1 MKIVIVLIVGL
12 FIIGSSCNTI
22 VEKDQL
28 NLQAKLKGKWMTLAF
43 EGELHEE
50 WHLMKDGWMQQKGY
64 YIENNDTLYSA
75 TTKIEKVGDEIILFS
90 VIKNSNPKI
99 FKAIKV
105 KNETIVFENKD
116 YKNPYQ
122 VKYEFLDKNNYRR
135 TITGVEKD
143 SLVSYSFNFKKLK

>member
-1 MKIVIVLIVGL
+1 MIAVKITSATFL
-12 FIIGSSCNTI
+12 SMNT
-22 VEKDQL
+22 
-28 NLQAKLKGKWMTLAF
+28 M
-43 EGELHEE
+43 
-50 WHLMKDGWMQQKGY
+50 
-64 YIENNDTLYSA
+64 YSA
-75 TTKIEKVGDEIILFS
+75 MTKIEKVGDEIILFS

-143 SLVSYSFNFKKLK
+143 SLVSYSFNFKKL